1 MWQAVWQRQGETR
14 PRPRQRFARGEMN
27 LALAAR
33 LKQWHVAREGLPRVA
48 RCTLLTLQQQ
58 LWARLQTTLAANF
71 LLTLQQLRHQ
81 ASGMRREASS
91 LSRSHRKNTRNAVR
105 IRIRIRT
112 PHSAFAFANKHI
124 KFAANL
130 ALSSKG
136 GREGGAAGQV
146 KVCRNKSIKCSQ
158 CKVRRES
165 ARAVAENYLSG
176 KNLCIM
182 KTVNSKL

>member
-1 MWQAVWQRQGETR
+1 MRHEGHEARQPVTKPPEKYSQRS
-14 PRPRQRFARGEMN
+14 P
-27 LALAAR
+27 
-33 LKQWHVAREGLPRVA
+33 H
-48 RCTLLTLQQQ
+48 
-58 LWARLQTTLAANF
+58 
-71 LLTLQQLRHQ
+71 
-81 ASGMRREASS
+81 
-91 LSRSHRKNTRNAVR
+91 SHPH
-105 IRIRIRT
+105 

-136 GREGGAAGQV
+136 GREGGYAGQV
-146 KVCRNKSIKCSQ
+146 KDCRNKSIKCSQ

-165 ARAVAENYLSG
+165 ARAVAKNYLSG